1 MRASGHGKMKYGSRA
16 FFLEGAMNFV
26 KYLKLG
32 WRRVIDFL
40 CGHRDE
46 LGQAVVSTALSAPAR
61 VWKRLFPKWS
71 KPQPRI
77 VREVRDVANLLSDAA
92 SIFLA
97 AAG

>member
-1 MRASGHGKMKYGSRA
+1 MK
-16 FFLEGAMNFV
+16 FV

-46 LGQAVVSTALSAPAR
+46 VGQAVVSTALSAPAR
-61 VWKRLFPKWS
+61 VWNRLFPKSS

-92 SIFLA
+92 KHFLA